1 MSCFMLFK
9 DAAGC
14 GELMDLS
21 NLEHLINCNQD
32 VSAHLR
38 RYHLSKE
45 CLSECDLILL
55 RTGYLNMATS
65 HLEKMLV
72 CSRHRRNLGVYWRGR
87 TVCQY
92 PENKGRQERAKPDQ
106 AFTLKLVKE
115 VNNIFGVIV
124 LIGSRVYVST
134 IIMWNIVN
142 KLGLFGFPCKQ
153 ISLPVLHEL
162 DAREILVGDSKGSVL
177 QYLCY

>member
-1 MSCFMLFK
+1 MLIKRGKMSCFMLFK

-14 GELMDLS
+14 GEPIDQS
-21 NLEHLINCNQD
+21 ILEHLINCNQD

-55 RTGYLNMATS
+55 RAGFLNMAAS
-65 HLEKMLV
+65 QLEKMLV

-92 PENKGRQERAKPDQ
+92 PKHKGTQERAKCDR
-106 AFTLKLVKE
+106 AFILKLVKE

-124 LIGSRVYVST
+124 PIGSREYVST
-134 IIMWNIVN
+134 RIIWHIVN
-142 KLGLFGFPCKQ
+142 KLRACLSSRVNKFHCRFCM
-153 ISLPVLHEL
+153 SLM
-162 DAREILVGDSKGSVL
+162 RG
-177 QYLCY
+177 